1 MDNGQ
6 MANMMG
12 LSASRFASLYKQEF
26 RCKPNGRLDSN
37 ENRLRS
43 KDAIATKVSVKQV
56 SLACGFE
63 SVHYFHRAF
72 KRRLNI
78 TPKHYQNHKLA
89 MRGSV
94 LRGEILYFGQAFG
107 RF

>member
-1 MDNGQ
+1 

-12 LSASRFASLYKQEF
+12 LSPSRFASLYKQEF
-26 RCKPNGRLDSN
+26 EASPTEDLIQRESPKL
-37 ENRLRS
+37 
-43 KDAIATKVSVKQV
+43 KDARYEVSVKQV

-78 TPKHYQNHKLA
+78 TPKHYQIIN
-89 MRGSV
+89 
-94 LRGEILYFGQAFG
+94 YP
-107 RF
+107 